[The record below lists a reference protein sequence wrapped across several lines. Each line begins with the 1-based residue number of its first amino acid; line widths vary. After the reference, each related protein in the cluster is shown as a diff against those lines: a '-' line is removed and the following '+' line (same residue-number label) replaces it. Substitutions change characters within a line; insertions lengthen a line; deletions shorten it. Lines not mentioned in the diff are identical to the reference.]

1 VPDADFAA
9 TVAAA
14 QAGDEQAFVVLF
26 RSVQPLLLR
35 YLRTVAGAAAEDV
48 ASDAWV
54 GVVRNLHTFSGDEQ
68 GWRAWVFTIARS
80 RLRDE
85 QRRLVRR
92 PVPVDTE
99 MLLAVRPDGADVH
112 GQVEEIVTTEA
123 ALALVARL
131 PKEQAEMVLLR
142 HVVGLDVEHTARVVG
157 KKPGAVRVAVHRGL
171 KKLAALL
178 DDTGGLDR
186 SSAGNAVELSSDR

>member
-1 VPDADFAA
+1 MADADFAA
-9 TVAAA
+9 TLAAA
-14 QAGDEQAFVVLF
+14 QTGDEQAFVVLF

-35 YLRTVAGAAAEDV
+35 YLRTVAGSAAEDV

-54 GVVRNLHTFSGDEQ
+54 GVVRNLHAFRGDEQ

-85 QRRLVRR
+85 QRRLGRR

-112 GQVEEIVTTEA
+112 GAVEEILTTET
-123 ALALVARL
+123 ALELVARL
-131 PKEQAEMVLLR
+131 PREQAEMVLLR

-157 KKPGAVRVAVHRGL
+157 KKAGAVRVAVHRAL
-171 KKLAALL
+171 RKLAALL
-178 DDTGGLDR
+178 EETGGLDR
-186 SSAGNAVELSSDR
+186 SGTGNAIELSSDR

>member
-1 VPDADFAA
+1 VAQADFAA

-35 YLRTVAGAAAEDV
+35 SIVTVAGAAAEDV

-85 QRRLVRR
+85 QRRLGRR

-99 MLLAVRPDGADVH
+99 TLLAVRPDGADVV
-112 GQVEEIVTTEA
+112 GQVEEILTTEA
-123 ALALVARL
+123 ALALIARL
-131 PKEQAEMVLLR
+131 PQEQAEMVLLR
-142 HVVGLDVEHTARVVG
+142 HVVGLDVERVARVVD

-171 KKLAALL
+171 KKLAVMLEAA
-178 DDTGGLDR
+178 GGLDH
-186 SSAGNAVELSSDR
+186 SHAGNAIELSSDR

>member
-1 VPDADFAA
+1 MAQADFAA

-35 YLRTVAGAAAEDV
+35 YLRTVAGPAAEDV

-54 GVVRNLHTFSGDEQ
+54 SVVRNLHTFSGDEQ

-85 QRRLVRR
+85 QRRLGRR

-99 MLLAVRPDGADVH
+99 TLLAVRPDGADVV
-112 GQVEEIVTTEA
+112 GQVEEILTTEA
-123 ALALVARL
+123 ALALIARL
-131 PKEQAEMVLLR
+131 PQEQAEMVLLR
-142 HVVGLDVEHTARVVG
+142 HVVGLDVERVARVVD

-171 KKLAALL
+171 KKLAVMLEAA
-178 DDTGGLDR
+178 GGLDR
-186 SSAGNAVELSSDR
+186 SNAGNAIELSSDR

>member
-1 VPDADFAA
+1 MADADFAA

-35 YLRTVAGAAAEDV
+35 YLRTVAGSAAEDV

-85 QRRLVRR
+85 QRRLGRR

-99 MLLAVRPDGADVH
+99 TLLAVRPDGADVH
-112 GQVEEIVTTEA
+112 GQVEEIATTEA
-123 ALALVARL
+123 ALALIARL

-142 HVVGLDVEHTARVVG
+142 HVVGLDVAHTARVVG
-157 KKPGAVRVAVHRGL
+157 KTPGAVRVAVHRGL
-171 KKLAALL
+171 RRLEALL
-178 DDTGGLDR
+178 GGPAGLDQPG
-186 SSAGNAVELSSDR
+186 AGNAVELSSDR

>member
-1 VPDADFAA
+1 MPDTDFAA

-48 ASDAWV
+48 ASDTWV
-54 GVVRNLHTFSGDEQ
+54 GAVRNLHTFSGDEQ
-68 GWRAWVFTIARS
+68 GWHAWVFTIARS

-85 QRRLVRR
+85 QRRLWRR

-99 MLLAVRPDGADVH
+99 TMLAVRPDGADVH
-112 GQVEEIVTTEA
+112 ERVEEIVTTEA
-123 ALALVARL
+123 ALALLARL

-171 KKLAALL
+171 KKLAELL
-178 DDTGGLDR
+178 EQAGGPDQFGV
-186 SSAGNAVELSSDR
+186 GNAIELSSDR

>member
-1 VPDADFAA
+1 MGDADFAA

-35 YLRTVAGAAAEDV
+35 YLRTVAGPAAEDV

-123 ALALVARL
+123 ALALLARL

-157 KKPGAVRVAVHRGL
+157 KKPGAVRVAVHRAL

-178 DDTGGLDR
+178 EETGGLDR
-186 SSAGNAVELSSDR
+186 SGAGNAVELSSDR